1 MVPAPAPTAKAG
13 ASPGT
18 APAVAPTSAP
28 PLTLS
33 TGTSTGLVAPRAD
46 LSPQGL
52 GQVCYVPRRVS
63 TFQEEALIVP
73 GPATQRWNAGRV
85 LYGVGTGLSMASLML
100 SSIGGIYVAAGGS
113 TASLSDPAAAISL
126 AGTVGNLT
134 GTALL
139 VSGLA
144 AQHSALGMI
153 GKDSGRAKFI
163 AGVVFGA
170 LGLASVG
177 TGYILGGVDIPNKD
191 VLNYAIG
198 YGGTLLLTTASSIL
212 INDAKKLRQIWDTL
226 GMKPGVP
233 GYPMPPQQQPF
244 PYPQQ
249 QPGAYPQ
256 QQPAPYPQQQPGF
269 PPPG

>member
-1 MVPAPAPTAKAG
+1 MT
-13 ASPGT
+13 
-18 APAVAPTSAP
+18 
-28 PLTLS
+28 
-33 TGTSTGLVAPRAD
+33 PRVE
-46 LSPQGL
+46 LSPQAL

-144 AQHSALGMI
+144 AQHSALGLI
-153 GKDSGRAKFI
+153 GKDDKRYSAAEPGLGVEGVGDRGCQRALIDRQRLDDEFVEPGPELGELQ
-163 AGVVFGA
+163 GVVE
-170 LGLASVG
+170 VRRR
-177 TGYILGGVDIPNKD
+177 VDPDKVFMSD
-191 VLNYAIG
+191 MGRRLELV
-198 YGGTLLLTTASSIL
+198 
-212 INDAKKLRQIWDTL
+212 
-226 GMKPGVP
+226 
-233 GYPMPPQQQPF
+233 
-244 PYPQQ
+244 
-249 QPGAYPQ
+249 
-256 QQPAPYPQQQPGF
+256 
-269 PPPG
+269 

>member
-1 MVPAPAPTAKAG
+1 M
-13 ASPGT
+13 
-18 APAVAPTSAP
+18 
-28 PLTLS
+28 
-33 TGTSTGLVAPRAD
+33 
-46 LSPQGL
+46 
-52 GQVCYVPRRVS
+52 
-63 TFQEEALIVP
+63 
-73 GPATQRWNAGRV
+73 

-212 INDAKKLRQIWDTL
+212 INDARSLRRIWDTL
-226 GMKPGVP
+226 GMRPFVPVSFPGPDGGAVP
-233 GYPMPPQQQPF
+233 PPGIAPYPPQQQP
-244 PYPQQ
+244 PLYPR
-249 QPGAYPQ
+249 
-256 QQPAPYPQQQPGF
+256 
-269 PPPG
+269 